1 MSAVVHSINISTQG
15 GVPKLPID
23 KAEIKF
29 EGVEGDFN
37 KFRTDKKNSTGTRAV
52 TLFSLEQIEKLKSEG
67 HAIDV
72 GTTGENITIEGV
84 DWPTLEVGTRMMIGE
99 AMIELSEPTAPCSKI
114 GKSFI
119 DGAFSRIDHELE
131 LGWSRWSA
139 SVIEEGQVEVGGQVI
154 LLSS

>member
-37 KFRTDKKNSTGTRAV
+37 KFRTEKKNSIGTRAV

-67 HAIDV
+67 HSIDV

-84 DWPTLEVGTRMMIGE
+84 DWSSLEVGARMMIGE

-139 SVIEEGQVEVGGQVI
+139 SVIEEGQVEIGSQVI
-154 LLSS
+154 LL

>member
-1 MSAVVHSINISTQG
+1 MSAVVHSINISTEG
-15 GVPKLPID
+15 GVPKLPIE

-29 EGVEGDFN
+29 EGVDGDFN
-37 KFRTDKKNSTGTRAV
+37 KFRTEKKNSTGTRAV
-52 TLFSLEQIEKLKSEG
+52 TLFSLEQIEKLRSEG
-67 HAIDV
+67 HSIDV

-84 DWPTLEVGTRMMIGE
+84 DWPSLEVGNRLMIGE
-99 AMIELSEPTAPCSKI
+99 AMIELSEPTAPCGKI

-139 SVIEEGQVEVGGQVI
+139 SVIEEGHVEVGNQVI
-154 LLSS
+154 IL

>member
-23 KAEIKF
+23 KAQIKF
-29 EGVEGDFN
+29 EGVDGDFN
-37 KFRTDKKNSTGTRAV
+37 KFRTEKKNSTGTRAV

-84 DWPTLEVGTRMMIGE
+84 EWPSLEVGARMMIGE

-139 SVIEEGQVEVGGQVI
+139 SVIEEGEVEVGNQVI
-154 LLSS
+154 IL

>member
-1 MSAVVHSINISTQG
+1 MSAVVHSINISKQG

-37 KFRTDKKNSTGTRAV
+37 RFRTEKINSIGTRAV
-52 TLFSLEQIEKLKSEG
+52 TLFSLEKIEKLKSEG
-67 HAIDV
+67 HTIDV
-72 GTTGENITIEGV
+72 GTTGENITVEGV

-99 AMIELSEPTAPCSKI
+99 AVIELSEPTAPCSKI

-139 SVIEEGQVEVGGQVI
+139 SVIEEGQVEIGSQVI
-154 LLSS
+154 IL

>member
-37 KFRTDKKNSTGTRAV
+37 RFRTDKKNSTGTRAV
-52 TLFSLEQIEKLKSEG
+52 TLFSLEQIEKLRSEG
-67 HAIDV
+67 HSIDV

-84 DWPTLEVGTRMMIGE
+84 DWPSLEVGNRLMIGE
-99 AMIELSEPTAPCSKI
+99 AMIELSEPTAPCGKI

-139 SVIEEGQVEVGGQVI
+139 SVIEEGHVEVGNQVI
-154 LLSS
+154 IL

>member
-99 AMIELSEPTAPCSKI
+99 AMVELSEPTAPCSKI

-119 DGAFSRIDHELE
+119 DGAFYRIDHELE

-139 SVIEEGQVEVGGQVI
+139 SVIEEGQVEVGSQVI
-154 LLSS
+154 LL

>member
-29 EGVEGDFN
+29 QGVEGDFN
-37 KFRTDKKNSTGTRAV
+37 RFRTEKINSIGTRAV

-72 GTTGENITIEGV
+72 GTTGENITVEGI
-84 DWPTLEVGTRMMIGE
+84 DWPTLEVGARMMIGE
-99 AMIELSEPTAPCSKI
+99 AVIELSEPTAPCSKI

-139 SVIEEGQVEVGGQVI
+139 SVIEEGLVEVGNQVI
-154 LLSS
+154 ILS

>member
-37 KFRTDKKNSTGTRAV
+37 RFRTEKINSIGTRAV

-67 HAIDV
+67 HTIDV
-72 GTTGENITIEGV
+72 GTTGENITVEGI
-84 DWPTLEVGTRMMIGE
+84 DWPTLEVGARMMIGE
-99 AMIELSEPTAPCSKI
+99 AVIELSEPTAPCSKI

-119 DGAFSRIDHELE
+119 DGAYSRIDHELE

-139 SVIEEGQVEVGGQVI
+139 SVIEEGQVEIGSQVI
-154 LLSS
+154 LL

>member
-1 MSAVVHSINISTQG
+1 MSAVVHSINISSKG
-15 GVPKLPID
+15 GVPKLPIN
-23 KAEIKF
+23 KAQIKF

-37 KFRTDKKNSTGTRAV
+37 KFRTEKKNSTGTRAV

-72 GTTGENITIEGV
+72 GTTGENITVEGI
-84 DWPTLEVGTRMMIGE
+84 DWPTLEVGARMMIGE
-99 AMIELSEPTAPCSKI
+99 AVIELSEPTAPCSKI

-139 SVIEEGQVEVGGQVI
+139 SVIEEGQVEIGSQVI
-154 LLSS
+154 LL

>member
-37 KFRTDKKNSTGTRAV
+37 KFRTEKKNSIGTRAV

-67 HAIDV
+67 RSIDV
-72 GTTGENITIEGV
+72 GTNGENITIEGV
-84 DWPTLEVGTRMMIGE
+84 DWPSLEVGARMMIGE

-119 DGAFSRIDHELE
+119 GGTFSRIDHELE

-139 SVIEEGQVEVGGQVI
+139 SVIEEGQVEIGSQVI
-154 LLSS
+154 LL

>member
-15 GVPKLPID
+15 GVPKLPIN
-23 KAEIKF
+23 KAQIKF
-29 EGVEGDFN
+29 EGVDGDFN
-37 KFRTDKKNSTGTRAV
+37 KFRTEKKNSTGTRAV

-84 DWPTLEVGTRMMIGE
+84 DWPSLEVGARMMIGE

-139 SVIEEGQVEVGGQVI
+139 SVIEEGQVEVGSQVI
-154 LLSS
+154 LL

>member
-1 MSAVVHSINISTQG
+1 MSAVVHSINISRQG
-15 GVPKLPID
+15 GVPKLPIN
-23 KAEIKF
+23 KAQIKF
-29 EGVEGDFN
+29 EGVDGDFN
-37 KFRTDKKNSTGTRAV
+37 KFRTEKKNSTGTRAV

-67 HAIDV
+67 HSIDV

-84 DWPTLEVGTRMMIGE
+84 DWPSLEVGNRLMIGE
-99 AMIELSEPTAPCSKI
+99 AMIELSEPTAPCGKI

-139 SVIEEGQVEVGGQVI
+139 SVIEEGHVEVGNQVI
-154 LLSS
+154 IL

>member
-1 MSAVVHSINISTQG
+1 MSAVVHSINISSKG
-15 GVPKLPID
+15 GVPKLPIN
-23 KAEIKF
+23 KAQIKF

-37 KFRTDKKNSTGTRAV
+37 KFRTEKKNGTGTRAV

-84 DWPTLEVGTRMMIGE
+84 DWPTLEVGARMMIGE
-99 AMIELSEPTAPCSKI
+99 AVIELSEPTAPCSKI

-139 SVIEEGQVEVGGQVI
+139 SVIEEGLVEAGSQVI
-154 LLSS
+154 ILS

>member
-23 KAEIKF
+23 KAQIKF

-37 KFRTDKKNSTGTRAV
+37 KFRTEKKNGTGTRAV
-52 TLFSLEQIEKLKSEG
+52 TVFSLEQIEKLKSEG
-67 HAIDV
+67 HTIDV

-139 SVIEEGQVEVGGQVI
+139 SVIEEGQVEIGSQVI
-154 LLSS
+154 LL

>member
-15 GVPKLPID
+15 GVPKLPIN
-23 KAEIKF
+23 KAQIKF
-29 EGVEGDFN
+29 EGVDGDFN
-37 KFRTDKKNSTGTRAV
+37 KFRTEKKNSTGKRAV

-84 DWPTLEVGTRMMIGE
+84 DWPSLEVGARMMIGE

-139 SVIEEGQVEVGGQVI
+139 SVIEEGLVEIGSQVI
-154 LLSS
+154 IL

>member
-1 MSAVVHSINISTQG
+1 MSAVVHSINISTEG
-15 GVPKLPID
+15 GVPKLPIE

-37 KFRTDKKNSTGTRAV
+37 RFRTDKINSIGTRAV
-52 TLFSLEQIEKLKSEG
+52 TLFSLEQIEKLRSEG
-67 HAIDV
+67 HSIDV
-72 GTTGENITIEGV
+72 GTTGENITVEGV
-84 DWPTLEVGTRMMIGE
+84 DWPTLEIGTRMIIGE

-139 SVIEEGQVEVGGQVI
+139 SVIEEGHVEVGNQVI
-154 LLSS
+154 IL

>member
-15 GVPKLPID
+15 GVPKLPIN
-23 KAEIKF
+23 KAQIKF
-29 EGVEGDFN
+29 EGVGGDFN
-37 KFRTDKKNSTGTRAV
+37 KFRTEKKNSTGTRAV

-84 DWPTLEVGTRMMIGE
+84 DWPSLEVGARMMIGE

-139 SVIEEGQVEVGGQVI
+139 SVIEEGQVEIGSQVI
-154 LLSS
+154 LL

>member
-37 KFRTDKKNSTGTRAV
+37 KFRTEKKNSIGTRAV

-67 HAIDV
+67 HSIDV

-84 DWPTLEVGTRMMIGE
+84 DWPSLEVGARMMIGE

-119 DGAFSRIDHELE
+119 DGAFSRI
-131 LGWSRWSA
+131 G
-139 SVIEEGQVEVGGQVI
+139 
-154 LLSS
+154 

>member
-29 EGVEGDFN
+29 QGVEGDFN
-37 KFRTDKKNSTGTRAV
+37 RFRTEKINSIGTRAV

-119 DGAFSRIDHELE
+119 GGAFSRIDHELE

-139 SVIEEGQVEVGGQVI
+139 SVIEEGHVEVGNQVI
-154 LLSS
+154 IL

>member
-139 SVIEEGQVEVGGQVI
+139 SVIEEGQVEIGSQVI
-154 LLSS
+154 IL

>member
-15 GVPKLPID
+15 GVPKLPIN
-23 KAEIKF
+23 KAQIKF
-29 EGVEGDFN
+29 EGVDGDFN
-37 KFRTDKKNSTGTRAV
+37 KFRTEKKNSTGTRAV

-84 DWPTLEVGTRMMIGE
+84 DWPSLEVGARMMIGE

-139 SVIEEGQVEVGGQVI
+139 SVIEEGQVEIGNQVI
-154 LLSS
+154 LL

>member
-1 MSAVVHSINISTQG
+1 MSAVVHSINISTKG
-15 GVPKLPID
+15 GVPKLPIE

-37 KFRTDKKNSTGTRAV
+37 KFRTEKKNSTGTRAV
-52 TLFSLEQIEKLKSEG
+52 TLFSLEQIEKLRSEG
-67 HAIDV
+67 HSIDV

-84 DWPTLEVGTRMMIGE
+84 DWPSLEVGNRLMIGE
-99 AMIELSEPTAPCSKI
+99 AMIELSEPTAPCGKI

-139 SVIEEGQVEVGGQVI
+139 SVIEEGHVEVGNQVI
-154 LLSS
+154 IL

>member
-37 KFRTDKKNSTGTRAV
+37 RFRTEKINSISTRAV
-52 TLFSLEQIEKLKSEG
+52 TLFSLEQIENLKREG

-139 SVIEEGQVEVGGQVI
+139 SVIEEGQVEIGSQVI
-154 LLSS
+154 LL

>member
-23 KAEIKF
+23 KAQIKF

-37 KFRTDKKNSTGTRAV
+37 KFRTEKKNSIGTRAV

-67 HAIDV
+67 HSIDV

-84 DWPTLEVGTRMMIGE
+84 DWPSLEVGARMMIGE

-139 SVIEEGQVEVGGQVI
+139 SVIEEGQVEVGSHVI
-154 LLSS
+154 LL

>member
-1 MSAVVHSINISTQG
+1 M
-15 GVPKLPID
+15 PID

-37 KFRTDKKNSTGTRAV
+37 RFRTEKINSIGTRAV

-72 GTTGENITIEGV
+72 GTTGENITIEGI
-84 DWPTLEVGTRMMIGE
+84 DWPSLKIGTRMMIGD

-139 SVIEEGQVEVGGQVI
+139 SVIEEGQVEVGSQVI
-154 LLSS
+154 LL

>member
-1 MSAVVHSINISTQG
+1 MSAIVHSININTQG

-37 KFRTDKKNSTGTRAV
+37 KFRTEKKNTIGTRAV

-67 HAIDV
+67 HSIDV

-84 DWPTLEVGTRMMIGE
+84 DWPSLEVGARMMIGE

-119 DGAFSRIDHELE
+119 GGTFSRIDHELE

-139 SVIEEGQVEVGGQVI
+139 SVIEEGQVEIGSQVI
-154 LLSS
+154 LL

>member
-37 KFRTDKKNSTGTRAV
+37 KFRTEKKNSIGTRAV

-67 HAIDV
+67 HSIDV

-84 DWPTLEVGTRMMIGE
+84 DWPSLEVGARMMIGE

-119 DGAFSRIDHELE
+119 GGTFSRIDHELE

-139 SVIEEGQVEVGGQVI
+139 SVIEEGQVEIGSQVI
-154 LLSS
+154 LL

>member
-1 MSAVVHSINISTQG
+1 MSAVVHSINISKQG
-15 GVPKLPID
+15 GVPKLSID

-37 KFRTDKKNSTGTRAV
+37 RFRTEKINSIGTRAV

-67 HAIDV
+67 HTIDV
-72 GTTGENITIEGV
+72 GTTGENITVEGV

-99 AMIELSEPTAPCSKI
+99 AVIELSEPTAPCSKI

-139 SVIEEGQVEVGGQVI
+139 SVIEEGQVEIGSQVI
-154 LLSS
+154 IL

>member
-29 EGVEGDFN
+29 QGIEGDFN
-37 KFRTDKKNSTGTRAV
+37 RFRTEKKNSIGTRAV

-84 DWPTLEVGTRMMIGE
+84 DWPSLEVGARMMIGE

-139 SVIEEGQVEVGGQVI
+139 SVIEEGQVEVGNQVI
-154 LLSS
+154 IL

>member
-15 GVPKLPID
+15 GVPKLPIN
-23 KAEIKF
+23 KAQIKF
-29 EGVEGDFN
+29 EGVDGDFN
-37 KFRTDKKNSTGTRAV
+37 KFRTEKKNSTGTRAV

-84 DWPTLEVGTRMMIGE
+84 DWPSLEVGARMMIGE

-114 GKSFI
+114 GESFI

-139 SVIEEGQVEVGGQVI
+139 SVIEEGQVEIGSQVI
-154 LLSS
+154 LL

>member
-1 MSAVVHSINISTQG
+1 MSAVVHSINISKQG

-37 KFRTDKKNSTGTRAV
+37 RFRTEKINSIGTRAV

-67 HAIDV
+67 HTIDV
-72 GTTGENITIEGV
+72 GTTGENITVEGV

-99 AMIELSEPTAPCSKI
+99 AVIELSEPTAPCSKI

>member
-15 GVPKLPID
+15 GVPKLPIG

-37 KFRTDKKNSTGTRAV
+37 KFRTDKNNSTSTRAV

-67 HAIDV
+67 HAIGV

-139 SVIEEGQVEVGGQVI
+139 SVIEEGQVEVGSQVI
-154 LLSS
+154 LL